1 MGHGSFL
8 RLSVLAAMLAASA
21 LTPVAGA
28 RAEGVV
34 PPASQS
40 APADAR
46 AAILHL
52 SEVMQMGG
60 VVEVM
65 RAEGMDY
72 GTLLRDEMFPGKGG
86 SEWAATV
93 ALTYD
98 PARMRAEFEDKLVAE
113 LLASPETVQAG
124 LAFFGDARG
133 QKILSLEL
141 EARRALMDDAAEAAA
156 KAAVADMEAE
166 GSPRLDALR
175 RFAAAND
182 LVEMNVMGALNANL
196 AFYKGLSAGG
206 AFGSAM
212 TEEDMLADVWGQEA
226 DVRAETEEWLWS
238 YLSLAYQPLSD
249 EELQAYHDF
258 SETPEGQK
266 LNAAV
271 FAAFDVSFVRIS
283 EDLGRAAAR
292 AMQGEDI

>member
-1 MGHGSFL
+1 MTDDARVAIVGAGPVGLTLALKLARGGVPVSVFEQAPALPPEL
-8 RLSVLAAMLAASA
+8 RASTFHPPSLEMLDTLGLKAD
-21 LTPVAGA
+21 
-28 RAEGVV
+28 EGVLV
-34 PPASQS
+34 GSDQKTHGALI
-40 APADAR
+40 
-46 AAILHL
+46 AAIAKHRVW
-52 SEVMQMGG
+52 S
-60 VVEVM
+60 
-65 RAEGMDY
+65 R
-72 GTLLRDEMFPGKGG
+72 
-86 SEWAATV
+86 
-93 ALTYD
+93 
-98 PARMRAEFEDKLVAE
+98 
-113 LLASPETVQAG
+113 
-124 LAFFGDARG
+124 
-133 QKILSLEL
+133 
-141 EARRALMDDAAEAAA
+141 EAAA